1 MEKFKFRQNFKGII
15 GLFQELQIGHVISI
29 KDEKGNII
37 KFADFLAECCAYII
51 NENLFDKAKELLKYQ
66 QLMYDVYAY
75 CQSDKASTQAKE
87 MDKEC
92 DFIGCFYILDDL
104 KDWLR
109 TESVDKQKDVSSK
122 EFPEELNTDRARE
135 YFKRAVE
142 AGFMEKTDTGYN
154 WLFGGSK
161 GQARLGYFLSKVYKS
176 PRPIN
181 YLERCFNVKKLSS
194 SISMAC
200 YEAKRNDVK
209 LWRKEIDNNI
219 FFD

>member
-87 MDKEC
+87 MDREC

-109 TESVDKQKDVSSK
+109 TESVDK
-122 EFPEELNTDRARE
+122 
-135 YFKRAVE
+135 
-142 AGFMEKTDTGYN
+142 
-154 WLFGGSK
+154 
-161 GQARLGYFLSKVYKS
+161 
-176 PRPIN
+176 
-181 YLERCFNVKKLSS
+181 
-194 SISMAC
+194 
-200 YEAKRNDVK
+200 
-209 LWRKEIDNNI
+209 
-219 FFD
+219 